1 MKQKTVVFVVVLVVT
16 ALLLSACGKS
26 TGLIKVATDATFPP
40 FEYTDEA
47 GNMVGFDVELMNA
60 VAEKAGIKFEW
71 VNTPFD
77 SVLAGL
83 SECQYDAA
91 IAAISVSEER
101 EKSMLFTSPY
111 VDAGLIVV
119 VNKETTDIA
128 SIDDLKGKTVAAQL
142 GTTGEMTA
150 QEIEGVDYK
159 PYDSYELAFLEL
171 SNKGVDAVIADNPL
185 AQGFIAANPE
195 KLMTVGEVLNL
206 EQYAIAVCKDNADL
220 QAKLDAAL
228 QEVIASGFVDELS
241 LKYLK

>member
-26 TGLIKVATDATFPP
+26 TGLKVATDATFPP

-60 VAEKAGIKFEW
+60 VADKAGVKFEW

-171 SNKGVDAVIADNPL
+171 ANKGVDAVIADNPL

-195 KLMTVGEVLNL
+195 KLMTVGDVLNL

-228 QEVIASGFVDELS
+228 KEVIASGFVDELS